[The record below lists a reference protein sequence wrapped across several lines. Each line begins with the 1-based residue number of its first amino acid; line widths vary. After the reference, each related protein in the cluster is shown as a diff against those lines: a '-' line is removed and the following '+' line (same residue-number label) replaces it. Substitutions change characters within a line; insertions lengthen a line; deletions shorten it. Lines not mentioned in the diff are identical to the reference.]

1 MMMMKMKMKMV
12 MMTMKMIKLSIT
24 KTSYVKYTDTCH
36 EAFGS
41 MIHKQHFD
49 VFILLSLCLPAD
61 IKYKHVTSVALKIKE
76 M

>member
-1 MMMMKMKMKMV
+1 MKMKMV
-12 MMTMKMIKLSIT
+12 MMTKLSIT
-24 KTSYVKYTDTCH
+24 KTSYVRYTDTCH